1 MSTLRSQNLEN
12 QMHRNSL
19 EAYDQLDT
27 STRQRQ
33 VLEAAY
39 QTYRDLKV
47 CTRQS
52 LAERLGWP
60 INRVTGRVTELL
72 DRQLIYETG
81 ERLYVNGRPRAIL
94 KVSKELRERWNK
106 N

>member
-1 MSTLRSQNLEN
+1 
-12 QMHRNSL
+12 MHKNSL

-33 VLEAAY
+33 VLIAAY

-52 LAERLGWP
+52 LAERLDWP

-72 DRQLIYETG
+72 ERELIYETG
-81 ERLYVNGRPRAIL
+81 ESLYVNGRPRAIL
-94 KVSKELRERWNK
+94 KVSKDLRERLNQS
-106 N
+106 